1 MKIKLFLFAIALF
14 SVTKFYGQVIDTCCS
29 DVLLTSYSE
38 KLYTSEPVTDQQLE
52 LILKC
57 GIKSPSAKNLQP
69 WKFTVIKDEPTM
81 KAVVNDV
88 VPGNVLIVV
97 SGIESEDGA
106 TPDFDC
112 GLATQT
118 MFIAAHSLGLGARI
132 YGGPV
137 ESINSNKDLFQIP
150 SGYKAVVALRVG
162 NIDKTVDAISAAS
175 TRKTSEEI
183 INYKVN
189 E

>member
-1 MKIKLFLFAIALF
+1 MKLFLFAIALF
-14 SVTKFYGQVIDTCCS
+14 SVTKIYAQTTDTCCCS

-38 KLYTSEPVTDQQLE
+38 KLYTPEPVTDQQLE
-52 LILKC
+52 FILNC
-57 GIKSPSAKNLQP
+57 GIKSPSARNMQP

-81 KAVVNDV
+81 KEIVTDI

-97 SGIESEDGA
+97 SGIEREDGT

-112 GLATQT
+112 GLATQS
-118 MFIAAHSLGLGARI
+118 MFVAAHCLGLGARI

-137 ESINSNKDLFQIP
+137 ESINSNKELFQIP
-150 SGYKAVVALRVG
+150 SGYKAVVALRIG
-162 NIDKTVDAISAAS
+162 NIDKNVDAVSAAS
-175 TRKTSEEI
+175 PRKTLEEV
-183 INYKVN
+183 INYKGY